1 MGYLAAIL
9 SMIMPKRRAFLVR
22 LIPRTRE
29 SLAPSVAGV
38 DAFTPELHKPRDE
51 TALKMF
57 SLRV

>member
-1 MGYLAAIL
+1 
-9 SMIMPKRRAFLVR
+9 MIMPKRRAFLVR